1 MSLTKT
7 DKITVCQKYD
17 SLLSSLIPLEKLMT
31 PPYYPNLINF
41 DDYKTGAESEHGM
54 HINIMATEI
63 AKDTNIRNV
72 PQIVE
77 YIKKP
82 DFEPKLNVR
91 TRAIEPY
98 TTIEDAVL
106 YRSVYETTLINIGP
120 RKLLNNKKQ
129 PIYITRFKLIKLSK
143 EIYYLEEITLE
154 TTKDVYDYISTV
166 VLSYASPEILH
177 DEFNKLVWLEIQ
189 KRECYIKETKNASNF
204 IGINKINAYI
214 SDFYNTNHQS
224 IHWKEQGKISLDNRK
239 RMPETGELTTLTA
252 TLRKKL

>member
-63 AKDTNIRNV
+63 AKDTNISNV

-91 TRAIEPY
+91 TRVIEPHT

-120 RKLLNNKKQ
+120 RKLLNNKKTASHPNCARQ
-129 PIYITRFKLIKLSK
+129 SFLIK
-143 EIYYLEEITLE
+143 
-154 TTKDVYDYISTV
+154 
-166 VLSYASPEILH
+166 
-177 DEFNKLVWLEIQ
+177 
-189 KRECYIKETKNASNF
+189 
-204 IGINKINAYI
+204 
-214 SDFYNTNHQS
+214 
-224 IHWKEQGKISLDNRK
+224 SL
-239 RMPETGELTTLTA
+239 PETFYPL
-252 TLRKKL
+252 